1 MVSKDL
7 DIPYQD
13 NQSQAVDRAP
23 SVLYASKKLKY
34 VINLQRLFMVYSKI
48 MHDRRWLV
56 ILPTSLIFSYN
67 FFFLY

>member
-13 NQSQAVDRAP
+13 NQSQAVDRDP

-48 MHDRRWLV
+48 MVHALSCKV
-56 ILPTSLIFSYN
+56 
-67 FFFLY
+67 